1 LRLSRSFPSLLFDC
15 LRRGIPLRSS
25 VKSILEHLALTPQSR
40 AAIGLG
46 PFGKQAVEF
55 RTANLSDLANPL
67 YFRGPLSNRRA
78 FNRLCNERGKAA
90 APPSRSR
97 AMQYLLLIHE
107 DEKQMQG
114 VTPEQNGARLAAYG
128 AYMKAVADAGVGKGG
143 QRLHPSSTA
152 TTVRVK
158 NGKTSVVN
166 GPYAEIKEQL
176 GGYILIDAPDLDSAI
191 SWAARCPGAE
201 YGAMEVRPIWQM

>member
-1 LRLSRSFPSLLFDC
+1 
-15 LRRGIPLRSS
+15 
-25 VKSILEHLALTPQSR
+25 
-40 AAIGLG
+40 
-46 PFGKQAVEF
+46 
-55 RTANLSDLANPL
+55 
-67 YFRGPLSNRRA
+67 
-78 FNRLCNERGKAA
+78 
-90 APPSRSR
+90 
-97 AMQYLLLIHE
+97 MQYLLLNSRGRE
-107 DEKQMQG
+107 ADAG

-176 GGYILIDAPDLDSAI
+176 GGYFLIDAPDLDSAI
-191 SWAARCPGAE
+191 SWAARCPGARVRGDG
-201 YGAMEVRPIWQM
+201 GAADLADVGRKAMTGPDCDERDREAGGVLPRISDRRSQSGPADDRIGDDCRSLASRIRG